1 MAAFD
6 LEQQEQL
13 DAIKNVWDR
22 WGNLVTWIVIL
33 ALAAYAGWNGW
44 NYWQRRQGNLA
55 STLYGEMQT
64 AVAANDVSHVE
75 RTLAD
80 MQKHYGRT
88 TYASYAALLAAK
100 TFYDDGNQEAA
111 EQALGWAVDKAPDDG
126 LRAIARLRLASVEIG
141 QKSYDAALKTLSGK
155 FPQSF
160 AALVA
165 DRRGD
170 ILLLQNQ
177 RSAAADEYLK
187 AYRGLDP
194 AAGDYR
200 RLIAIKLNALGIN
213 PEAQA
218 AKKAA

>member
-1 MAAFD
+1 MATFD

-22 WGNLVTWIVIL
+22 WGNLVTWIVII

-55 STLYGEMQT
+55 STLYGELQT
-64 AVAANDVSHVE
+64 AVTANDVPHVE
-75 RTLAD
+75 RAFAD
-80 MQKHYGRT
+80 MKKHYGGT

-100 TFYDDGNQEAA
+100 TLYDDGNHAAA
-111 EQALGWAVDKAPDDG
+111 EQALTWAADKTSDKG
-126 LRAIARLRLASVEIG
+126 LRAIAALRLASVEVG
-141 QKSYDAALKTLSGK
+141 NKAYDAALKTLSGS
-155 FPQSF
+155 FPPEF

-170 ILLLQNQ
+170 VLMLQGQ
-177 RSAAADEYLK
+177 RKAAADEYLK
-187 AYRGLDP
+187 AYRTLDA

-200 RLIAIKLNALGIN
+200 RLIAIKLNALGVN
-213 PEAQA
+213 PDAETV
-218 AKKAA
+218 KKAA